1 MLPAVSKYR
10 RDIWCCVVQEPND
23 VPGLQRE
30 TFYVVDDSPEARSAD
45 GGSPVKGIMTH
56 ISASGPRAFAAL
68 FGAGAESGHW
78 SSWCPL
84 PPFSRPV
91 YRSRLSQTAHDAVS

>member
-1 MLPAVSKYR
+1 MTFRAL
-10 RDIWCCVVQEPND
+10 VQEPND

-68 FGAGAESGHW
+68 FGGSAESSHW
-78 SSWCPL
+78 STWCPPPPHTPSYALL
-84 PPFSRPV
+84 PHRPA
-91 YRSRLSQTAHDAVS
+91 SPTPLSVP